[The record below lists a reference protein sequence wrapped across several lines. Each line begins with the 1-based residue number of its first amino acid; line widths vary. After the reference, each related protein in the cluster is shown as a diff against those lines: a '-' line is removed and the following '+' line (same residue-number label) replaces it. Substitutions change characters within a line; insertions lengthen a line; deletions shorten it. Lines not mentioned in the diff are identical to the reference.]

1 MSYPGCGGGGS
12 VTGLEGVEM
21 SSCSPTVV
29 TEVSHLVD
37 VEAVQSRPQ
46 T

>member
-12 VTGLEGVEM
+12 MAGLEGVEM
-21 SSCSPTVV
+21 SPRGPAVI

-37 VEAVQSRPQ
+37 VEAMQARLE